1 MKRNTRSRLENVVVV
16 LAILIIAA
24 DVAGI
29 WFLLRRRQAQPPAA
43 TEPVTAAPTE
53 AFTEASTEPTLSGPD
68 FFLPEHLAFGEK
80 LPVTTFQNEAGETVD
95 LLEAYPG
102 ERLVLM
108 YWGSW
113 CPYCE
118 EQLEHLDA
126 FAELAAAENARLI
139 LINKTDAAKEETIQ
153 KGEQYLAEKGW
164 LRYDHLYDAGLN
176 AYRAYGMKRIPT
188 TILVDEGGYVRG
200 TVSSVLDEAAFAA
213 FLEQA
218 LYGNAKQQLAF
229 LENHMMNEA
238 GGVYT
243 SFRISSGAS
252 PKGHDVLSESMGLLM
267 RCAVQLENQALF
279 DQCWNYLVE
288 NMQRGSLFAWYVTA
302 NGTQGNSNALL
313 DDLRIARALAEANE
327 TWGGYDGTLVRL
339 TEGILEKNTYKNR
352 LCSFYDF
359 RQRKPGRTISLT
371 YGDFETLDILAEI
384 QPAFAALREDLLQT
398 VQGGFI
404 GEDFPLYY
412 AAYNYKTKA
421 YSTDSLNTL
430 EALLTVYHLSEIGLA
445 REETLQ
451 WLKDALQNGTLAAR
465 YQVDGTVEPEDQYDS
480 TAVFAVAALI
490 GQRTGDGELYRLARS
505 AMERTYVSDEESF
518 FCGAFVQGGDL
529 QAFDQ
534 LLPLTV
540 YAMSRCARF

>member
-1 MKRNTRSRLENVVVV
+1 MKRNTRSRLENVVVA
-16 LAILIIAA
+16 LAILVIAA
-24 DVAGI
+24 DVAGM
-29 WFLLRRRQAQPPAA
+29 WFLLRRRQEQPPAA
-43 TEPVTAAPTE
+43 TEPVTAAPTG
-53 AFTEASTEPTLSGPD
+53 APTEPTLSGPD

-95 LLEAYPG
+95 LLEAYSG

-126 FAELAAAENARLI
+126 FAELAAAENTRLI
-139 LINKTDAAKEETIQ
+139 LINKTDAAKEETVR

-164 LRYDHLYDAGLN
+164 LRYDHLYDTGLN
-176 AYRAYGMKRIPT
+176 AYRAYGVKRIPT
-188 TILVDEGGYVRG
+188 TIAVDGEGYVRG

-229 LENHMMNEA
+229 LEGHMMNEA

-243 SFRISSGAS
+243 SFRNSSGTS

-279 DQCWNYLVE
+279 DRCWNYLVE
-288 NMQRGSLFAWYVTA
+288 NMQRDSLFAWYVTA
-302 NGTQGNSNALL
+302 DGTRGTSNALL
-313 DDLRIARALAEANE
+313 DDLRIARALVEANE
-327 TWGGYDGTLVRL
+327 KWGGYDAALARL
-339 TEGILEKNTYKNR
+339 TEGILKKNTYKNR

-371 YGDFETLDILAEI
+371 YGDFETLDMLAEI

-404 GEDFPLYY
+404 GADFPLYY

-421 YSTDSLNTL
+421 YSTDSLNTV
-430 EALLTVYHLSEIGLA
+430 EALMTVYHLSEIGLA

-451 WLKDALQNGTLAAR
+451 WLKNALQNGTLAAR
-465 YQVDGTVEPEDQYDS
+465 YRVDGTVELGYQYDS
-480 TAVFAVAALI
+480 TAVFAIAALI

-505 AMERTYVSDEESF
+505 AMEHTYVSDTESS
-518 FCGAFVQGGDL
+518 FCGAFGEGGDL

-540 YAMSRCARF
+540 YAMSQCARF